1 MVIVPG
7 CETLRSTTVSCLK
20 EYRLA
25 GGDLLF
31 LGAATELV
39 DAVPDEEGK
48 ALYENSRSAGFSRS
62 ELVRALED
70 YREVELR
77 KMCIRDRACA
87 SRTVIIPAYRK

>member
-1 MVIVPG
+1 MAYDVVIVPG

-31 LGAATELV
+31 LGVAPELV

-48 ALYENSRSAGFSRS
+48 ALYENSRSAGFP
-62 ELVRALED
+62 E
-70 YREVELR
+70 
-77 KMCIRDRACA
+77 A
-87 SRTVIIPAYRK
+87 SW